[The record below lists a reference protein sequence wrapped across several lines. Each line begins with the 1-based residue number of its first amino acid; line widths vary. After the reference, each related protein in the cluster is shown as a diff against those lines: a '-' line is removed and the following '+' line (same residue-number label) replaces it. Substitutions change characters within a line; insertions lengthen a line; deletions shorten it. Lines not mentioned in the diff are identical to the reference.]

1 VGCHTGGTAWFHLC
15 RHMNS
20 HGGMSLILIDGITLQ
35 DVKNGVWCAVSAPK
49 VIGLMSIRD
58 HKDAQTC
65 DTH

>member
-1 VGCHTGGTAWFHLC
+1 
-15 RHMNS
+15 MNS